1 MIMPIAR
8 LTTLGVVAVLAA
20 AGLVACGDD
29 DGASSGDGT
38 VPVVTSDAS
47 PPPDPGSAP
56 PPSPASTAPASSGT
70 TGAGS
75 LTPASVQPVPD
86 PAGGAIAPPPPGS
99 PSGNAAAAVAD
110 LAVRQGV
117 DPGAITVVGEENVTW
132 PDSSLGCPEPG
143 MAYMQVLT
151 DGVRLVLEL
160 DGTRYEYHA
169 GGSRPVPFFCA
180 NPSPP
185 APG

>member
-1 MIMPIAR
+1 M
-8 LTTLGVVAVLAA
+8 
-20 AGLVACGDD
+20 
-29 DGASSGDGT
+29 
-38 VPVVTSDAS
+38 
-47 PPPDPGSAP
+47 
-56 PPSPASTAPASSGT
+56 T

-86 PAGGAIAPPPPGS
+86 PAGDAIAPPPPGP
-99 PSGNAAAAVAD
+99 PSANAAAAVAD
-110 LAVRQGV
+110 LAARESV

-132 PDSSLGCPEPG
+132 PDSSLGCLEPG

-160 DGTRYEYHA
+160 DGTRFEYHA
-169 GGSRPVPFFCA
+169 GGSRPEPFFCP

-185 APG
+185 AAG